1 MFENG
6 YQYISFDV
14 ESLFTN
20 VPIKRT
26 VDLIL
31 KRIYTDKLV
40 STNLKKCT
48 LNKLILDTCTKT
60 AFSFNNK
67 LYQQKDG
74 VSMGSSLGPV
84 LANIIMTELE
94 DVVIKPLIANGTI
107 KFYTRFVDDT
117 LLVIKPDNVKEVH
130 NSLNKFDKNLRFTV
144 DMFQNKVPHFLD
156 LELSPDG
163 ISIFRKDT
171 NTGLYVNF
179 TSFVPWTYCTLWIKT
194 LVTRASRICAPNK
207 LSSEINIIKRFASW
221 NNFPKTVVNSI
232 INKTLN
238 TPSNNEVPSIY
249 NTKKS
254 NEITI
259 YFHFPYYGDKGFSLL
274 ESCIRKIK
282 SNCKKDHPS
291 VFRLLYD
298 VAKLEFFCN
307 NKYRTLKLNESFVVY
322 EFVLDVMTTIL
333 AKLKE
338 LYTKDVL
345 NMPGMTK
352 IALCFTI
359 LMNVLVLNVWL

>member
-31 KRIYTDKLV
+31 KIIYTDKLV
-40 STNLKKCT
+40 STNLKKRT
-48 LNKLILDTCTKT
+48 LKKLILDTCTKT

-94 DVVIKPLIANGTI
+94 NVVIKPLTANGTI

-130 NSLNKFDKNLRFTV
+130 NSLNKFDKSLRFTV
-144 DMFQNKVPHFLD
+144 DMFQNKVPHFVD

-163 ISIFRKDT
+163 ISIFRKDI

-179 TSFVPWTYCTLWIKT
+179 KRFVPWTYRTSWIKT
-194 LVTRASRICAPNK
+194 LVNRATRICAPNK

-221 NNFPKTVVNSI
+221 NDFPKSVVNYI

-238 TPSNNEVPSIY
+238 TPSNNEGPNIN
-249 NTKKS
+249 NTEKS
-254 NEITI
+254 NEI
-259 YFHFPYYGDKGFSLL
+259 SLT
-274 ESCIRKIK
+274 
-282 SNCKKDHPS
+282 
-291 VFRLLYD
+291 LL
-298 VAKLEFFCN
+298 
-307 NKYRTLKLNESFVVY
+307 
-322 EFVLDVMTTIL
+322 
-333 AKLKE
+333 
-338 LYTKDVL
+338 
-345 NMPGMTK
+345 
-352 IALCFTI
+352 
-359 LMNVLVLNVWL
+359 W